1 VCTLSAHYLLTGL
14 RERQLLAVSV
24 LKDDLVRVHLVGL
37 RARARARAR
46 VKDDLVR
53 VHLVGL
59 RARARARARVKDG
72 LVRVHLVGLRARARV
87 RVKDGLVRLHLHLL
101 LDEAEQVLLVGRG
114 VERQGVD
121 LAYVVKVAVRHCA
134 LLSHLCRPVLHDVH

>member
-1 VCTLSAHYLLTGL
+1 
-14 RERQLLAVSV
+14 V
-24 LKDDLVRVHLVGL
+24 L
-37 RARARARAR
+37 
-46 VKDDLVR
+46 KDDLVR

-87 RVKDGLVRLHLHLL
+87 RARVKDGLVRLHLHLL